1 MAGQP
6 PCASDIRPDTGHLSV
21 EWATLMVKNDRSSLG
36 LTRISLF
43 ILQILA
49 CLPKILCNY
58 STTHGI
64 AVDKFRQE
72 SPVS

>member
-1 MAGQP
+1 MARQP
-6 PCASDIRPDTGHLSV
+6 SCESDILPDRSHLSV
-21 EWATLMVKNDRSSLG
+21 ERATLMVQNNRSSLG
-36 LTRISLF
+36 LTRITLF

-49 CLPKILCNY
+49 CLPKFLCNY